1 MKKIISLIIILVL
14 AGFGIYYFKS
24 KKGQEEVK
32 YLQTEVISKNMS
44 ETIDTTGEVEPL
56 NRVEIT
62 PSSAGR
68 IEDLLVKEG
77 DKISAGQTLALMSS
91 QDRVAIM
98 DAARS
103 MSEKEY
109 DYWLNAYKPIKIISP
124 LDGTIIL
131 KNVVKGQTV
140 GASTVLFAISDKLI
154 ITASVDESDVGRVKV
169 GQSAEII
176 LDAYPNNIVRGKI
189 SQILDEGTNVSNV
202 ITYKVK
208 IMSRKLPKFFKSQMT
223 ANINIYLSRKKN
235 IIAVLSKS
243 LVVDKDGD
251 TSVITGFKDK
261 EPIFTKVKTGNE
273 FNGNI
278 EIISGIEDGQII
290 WYENKKYTPQKSK
303 TAEKNPFMPTKMGR
317 GGKKASS
324 GKASKAARGK

>member
-1 MKKIISLIIILVL
+1 MKKIIIFIIVSIL
-14 AGFGIYYFKS
+14 AGSGIYYFKS
-24 KKGQEEVK
+24 KKNQNGIK
-32 YLQTEVISKNMS
+32 YLQTEAISKNMS

-56 NRVEIT
+56 NRVEIN
-62 PSSAGR
+62 PSSGGR
-68 IEDLLVKEG
+68 IEEILVKEG

-109 DYWLNAYKPIKIISP
+109 EYWLNAYKPIKIISP
-124 LDGTIIL
+124 LKGTIIL
-131 KNVVKGQTV
+131 KNIVKGQTV
-140 GASTVLFAISDKLI
+140 GANTVLFAISDKLI

-176 LDAYPNNIVRGKI
+176 LDAYPNKVVRGKI
-189 SQILDEGTNVSNV
+189 SQILDEGKNVSNV

-243 LVVDKDGD
+243 LMVDKDGD
-251 TSVITGFKDK
+251 TAVIIGFNDK
-261 EPIFTKVKTGNE
+261 EPIYTKVKIGNE
-273 FNGNI
+273 FNGSM
-278 EIISGIEDGQII
+278 EIISGIEDGQTI
-290 WYENKKYTPQKSK
+290 WYEDKKYVPQKSK
-303 TAEKNPFMPTKMGR
+303 TAAKNPFMPTRLGR
-317 GGKKASS
+317 KK
-324 GKASKAARGK
+324 GSKGAQKGMRVRVH